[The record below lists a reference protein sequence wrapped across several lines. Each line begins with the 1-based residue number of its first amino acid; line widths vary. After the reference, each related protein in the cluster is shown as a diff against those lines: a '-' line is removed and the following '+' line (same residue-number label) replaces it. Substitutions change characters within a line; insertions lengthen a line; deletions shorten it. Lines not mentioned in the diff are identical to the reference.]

1 MKKIFVFAIALIAL
15 LALSNMAL
23 AVDDLTVDWV
33 KIDGDIVTENQNSVE
48 QLVVERGD
56 DLSIKIKLKN
66 GNQSLEDVEVEARIL
81 GYEYSD
87 HDDSLRDS
95 THVFDM
101 VAFDSRTETL
111 SLELP
116 VKADKAFYDLRVRVG
131 TRTGVSDE
139 YLFRLNLDGNRHSV
153 EIRDVLMHPR
163 VVEAGSSLLVN
174 VRVTNRGEEE
184 EEDVK
189 VSAMIDDLSL
199 EDSDYIGELEED
211 ESQTSEE
218 LFMRIP
224 ACTAPGIYE
233 LEIEVE
239 YDEGYETVTATETV
253 EVVDGRF
260 CANNA
265 AEESVNAD
273 SIISVGSQSQQV
285 VAGKGGATYSLAVTN
300 PASTDKTYTVSVSGV
315 EAWGT
320 YRVDPAT
327 TMIVKSG
334 ETKPVFVY
342 VAANDNAAEG
352 QQSFVVT
359 VAADGETQ
367 PVQFNTAVVKD
378 SNNLRKWAEVVLI
391 ALVVLLIVLGL
402 IIGFSRMRGRDDMGD
417 DEELSGQTYY

>member
-33 KIDGDIVTENQNSVE
+33 KIDGDLVTEDE

-56 DLSIKIKLKN
+56 DLTIKVKLKN

-101 VAFDSRTETL
+101 VAFDARTETL
-111 SLELP
+111 NLDLP

-189 VSAMIDDLSL
+189 VTAKIDDLNL

-233 LEIEVE
+233 VEIDVE
-239 YDEGYETVTATETV
+239 YDEGYETVTSTETV

-260 CANNA
+260 CGNE
-265 AEESVNAD
+265 AEESVDAD

-300 PASTDKTYTVSVSGV
+300 PASTDRTYTVSVSGV

-327 TMIVKSG
+327 TVIVKSG

-342 VAANDNAAEG
+342 VAANDNAMEG

>member
-1 MKKIFVFAIALIAL
+1 MKKMLVFAIALIAL
-15 LALSNMAL
+15 LALSNIAL
-23 AVDDLTVDWV
+23 AVDNLDVEWV
-33 KIDGDIVTENQNSVE
+33 KIDGDIQEDGD

-56 DLSIKIKLKN
+56 DLSIKVKLQN
-66 GNQSLEDVEVEARIL
+66 GNQTLEDVEVEARIL

-101 VAFDSRTETL
+101 DAQDTRTETL
-111 SLELP
+111 KLSIP
-116 VKADKAFYDLRVRVG
+116 VKADKDFYDLRVRVG

-139 YLFRLNLDGNRHSV
+139 YLFRLNLDGNRHEV

-163 VVEAGSSLLVN
+163 VVEAGSSLLLN
-174 VRVTNRGEEE
+174 VRVTNRGEKQED
-184 EEDVK
+184 DVK
-189 VSAMIDDLSL
+189 VSAMIDDLNL

-224 ACTAPGIYE
+224 ACAEPGIYDV
-233 LEIEVE
+233 EIEVE
-239 YDEGYETVTATETV
+239 YDEGYETVRTTETV
-253 EVVDGRF
+253 EVVEGRF
-260 CANNA
+260 CGSSSDDA
-265 AEESVNAD
+265 SSDAD
-273 SIISVGSQSQQV
+273 SIISVGSQTQQV
-285 VAGKGGATYSLAVTN
+285 VAGKGGATYSLAITN
-300 PASTDKTYTVSVSGV
+300 PASTDKTYTVTVSGV
-315 EAWGT
+315 DAWGT
-320 YRVDPAT
+320 YRVDPQS

-342 VAANDNAAEG
+342 VAANDNAMQG

-359 VAADGETQ
+359 VGSDGETQ

-402 IIGFSRMRGRDDMGD
+402 IIGFSRMRGKDDMDD